1 MTHHNQSALR
11 GLINELLNGDEEL
24 PRGEAMRRLLE
35 TSLQELIEAEVTA
48 RITASDEARGRL
60 GSRRARR
67 TRRGAF
73 PVFAAIA
80 APVPGLTTIVPRP
93 RSVMRTVRVGPPGI
107 AVTWLPS
114 LRLRISAT

>member
-48 RITASDEARGRL
+48 RIGAGPAHGSSRVSSSAR
-60 GSRRARR
+60 A
-67 TRRGAF
+67 
-73 PVFAAIA
+73 
-80 APVPGLTTIVPRP
+80 
-93 RSVMRTVRVGPPGI
+93 
-107 AVTWLPS
+107 
-114 LRLRISAT
+114 

>member
-48 RITASDEARGRL
+48 RIGAGRYERSTDRVNRRNGARPKQLATPAGTLELRAQ
-60 GSRRARR
+60 GWRAVFCIGQSR
-67 TRRGAF
+67 
-73 PVFAAIA
+73 
-80 APVPGLTTIVPRP
+80 
-93 RSVMRTVRVGPPGI
+93 
-107 AVTWLPS
+107 
-114 LRLRISAT
+114 